1 MYGGK
6 EKKKDSYVFGKV
18 SSLMWVILIKLQWT
32 LVYRDVLKLYYTL
45 YVRQFA
51 DNLKRE
57 IEKKKKK
64 KTWAFMS
71 ENPSYEVI

>member
-1 MYGGK
+1 
-6 EKKKDSYVFGKV
+6 
-18 SSLMWVILIKLQWT
+18 MWVILIKLQWT

-57 IEKKKKK
+57 ERLKKEE
-64 KTWAFMS
+64 
-71 ENPSYEVI
+71 ENLSIHEWES